1 MSVPKFAKAPSLITI
16 DLGRN
21 RATGSVVASDG
32 STEPLRV
39 EGRDGLTVRCLGDS
53 GRRTE
58 RFTDRLIELVDRDEF
73 AAASDLVAGIA
84 RDLLAGF
91 PATTPVV
98 IAIPAAFGPVCESAV
113 TAGFSRVAIVET
125 VVRRPVTSLSSCHDR
140 GPSPI
145 LVVHN
150 DGGEISAVAFD
161 SASHRVFPPAPLSTG
176 PDDSHGAVAKR
187 LHTYVRDVAAH
198 LPTSETVIDDAWIA
212 VASNFTTIMLSGP
225 GASHP
230 SFQSFI
236 DDQFGPLATIV
247 TDQLR
252 PSDAIVQLGPLHSRW
267 AAGWPTAQPHVEDDR
282 LRLLTESGEPY
293 RLRIGSQLATGI
305 KVPADLRS
313 GTRLRTLPDGR
324 LLLLGAAGQ
333 RPLTMRVRWSLTSG
347 APTDLD
353 IEAIGRRPLELVTA
367 TNDQQ
372 HLATVSS

>member
-1 MSVPKFAKAPSLITI
+1 MSVSKIVKAPSLITI

-21 RATGSVVASDG
+21 KATGSVVATDG
-32 STEPLRV
+32 SSEPLRID
-39 EGRDGLTVRCLGDS
+39 GRDGLTVRCLGDD

-58 RFTDRLIELVDRDEF
+58 RFTDRLIELVDRDNF
-73 AAASDLVAGIA
+73 AAASDLVADIA
-84 RDLLAGF
+84 TVMLAGF

-98 IAIPAAFGPVCESAV
+98 IAIPASFGPVCESAV
-113 TAGFSRVAIVET
+113 TAGFSRVATVET
-125 VVRRPVTSLSSCHDR
+125 VVRRPVTSLASCHDR
-140 GPSPI
+140 GPSPV

-150 DGGEISAVAFD
+150 DGGEISVVAFD
-161 SASHRVFPPAPLSTG
+161 SARHRVFPPAPLSTG
-176 PDDSHGAVAKR
+176 PDDSLTAVAKR
-187 LHTYVRDVAAH
+187 LRSYVRDVAAH
-198 LPTSETVIDDAWIA
+198 LPTSETVIDDAWVA

-225 GASHP
+225 GAAHSA
-230 SFQSFI
+230 FRAFV
-236 DDQFGPLATIV
+236 DEQFGPLATIA
-247 TDQLR
+247 TDQIP

-282 LRLLTESGEPY
+282 LQLLTESGEPY

-305 KVPADLRS
+305 KLPPDLRT

-353 IEAIGRRPLELVTA
+353 IEAIGRRPLELITA